1 MDGHQLNGYTLVREI
16 GRGGMGCVYEG
27 YSPNGKHLAV
37 KMMSSKVTINPEFRE
52 LFQLEVAALQ
62 KMNHHAVVKI
72 MGSAFGDPEGN
83 LYLPMEFVEGQTIEQ
98 HVSQT
103 GGPYPEPEARELFG
117 KVLDAFSYIHA
128 AGCIH
133 RDIKPSNIMVRPDGN
148 ICVIDFGIAKDA
160 HTSTG
165 KTIGRIIGTDGYMS
179 PEQAKGDTVDY
190 RTDIYSLGCLLHYM
204 LTGQHAITK
213 KSNDYET
220 VCTILESDF
229 PLAKSINPAVSDQIQ
244 QVILR
249 AVDKNMLRRYQT
261 VEEFK
266 AALGGTKVI
275 PRISVSVGRT
285 DCDVTVPGDVVS
297 GHHLDIEYRENQ
309 LANGSKECYLML
321 RDQSTNGT
329 SVDGRY
335 LHHDSISI
343 PLGNKADLP
352 AIYLAGREE
361 YLMDWD
367 AVLMKLRAK
376 GMEYPP
382 RREPFPP
389 TPPFPP
395 KDVDLGEDK
404 KIGWGYAIL
413 SFLFPIVGWVLW
425 AQWKKET
432 PERARKA
439 ARFGWA
445 GFLVGFVMNMIINML

>member
-1 MDGHQLNGYTLVREI
+1 MDGYKLNGYTLVREI

-27 YSPNGKHLAV
+27 YSSDGKHVAI

-52 LFQLEVAALQ
+52 LFQQEVVALQ

-103 GGPYPEPEARELFG
+103 GKPYPEFEARILFG

-179 PEQAKGDTVDY
+179 PEQAKGDSVDY

-204 LTGQHAITK
+204 LTGQHAIVK

-229 PLAKSINPAVSDQIQ
+229 PLAKNINPTVSEQIQ

-249 AVDKNMLRRYQT
+249 AVDKNMLRRFQT

-285 DCDVTVPGDVVS
+285 GCDVTVNGDVVS
-297 GHHLDIEYRENQ
+297 GHHLDIEYREDV
-309 LANGSKECYLML
+309 LANGSKQRYLML
-321 RDQSTNGT
+321 RDRSTNGT
-329 SVDGRY
+329 SVDGKY

-343 PLGNKADLP
+343 SLDNKEDLP

-367 AVLMKLRAK
+367 AVLLKLRVK
-376 GMEYPP
+376 GMNFPP
-382 RREPFPP
+382 APGPFPP
-389 TPPFPP
+389 PSPPLPNDDNFT
-395 KDVDLGEDK
+395 ENK
-404 KIGWGYAIL
+404 KIGVGYAVL

-425 AQWKKET
+425 AQWKKNT
-432 PERARKA
+432 PQRARIA
-439 ARFGWA
+439 ARCAWI
-445 GFLVGFVMNMIINML
+445 GFFVGFIMNMIISIL

>member
-1 MDGHQLNGYTLVREI
+1 MDGHQLNGYTLIREI

-27 YSPNGKHLAV
+27 YSPKGKHVAV

-62 KMNHHAVVKI
+62 KMSHHDVVKI
-72 MGSAFGDPEGN
+72 MGSAFADSEGN

-98 HVSQT
+98 HISKT
-103 GGPYPEPEARELFG
+103 GKPYSETEAREIFN

-204 LTGQHAITK
+204 LTGQHAIVK

-229 PLAKSINPAVSDQIQ
+229 PLAKNINPTISDDIQ

-249 AVDKNMLRRYQT
+249 AVNKNMLHRFQT
-261 VEEFK
+261 VEELK
-266 AALGGTKVI
+266 AALGGTKVLTN
-275 PRISVSVGRT
+275 ISISVGRK
-285 DCDVTVPGDVVS
+285 DCDVIVNSDVVS
-297 GHHLDIEYRENQ
+297 AHHLDIEYHKIINTGSNQ
-309 LANGSKECYLML
+309 CYLL
-321 RDQSTNGT
+321 LKDRSTNGT
-329 SVDGRY
+329 GIDGRY
-335 LHHDSISI
+335 LHHNSISI
-343 PLGNKADLP
+343 PLDTQTKWPNV
-352 AIYLAGREE
+352 YLAGREE
-361 YLMDWD
+361 CLMDWD
-367 AVLMKLRAK
+367 AVLLKLREK
-376 GMEYPP
+376 GMDYPP
-382 RREPFPP
+382 KQGLFPP
-389 TPPFPP
+389 PPPLQP
-395 KDVDLGEDK
+395 DDK
-404 KIGWGYAIL
+404 SLTKEEKIGTAYAIL

-425 AQWKKET
+425 AQWKKDT
-432 PERARKA
+432 PKRARAA
-439 ARFGWA
+439 ARWGWA
-445 GFLVGFVMNMIINML
+445 GFIIGFILNLLAKVL